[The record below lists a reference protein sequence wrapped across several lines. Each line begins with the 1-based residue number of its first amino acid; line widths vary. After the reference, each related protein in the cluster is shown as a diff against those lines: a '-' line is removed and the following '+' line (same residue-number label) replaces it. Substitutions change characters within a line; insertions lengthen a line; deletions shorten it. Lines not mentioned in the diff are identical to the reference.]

1 MNKEQLEKLAEEA
14 ELDSEIA
21 AAKLESAI
29 EKNEEI
35 PNAVPR
41 AEFDALREEVKEAT
55 KRFARAL
62 NRIRA
67 QAKPVQAAAA
77 NEPEELI
84 AEPIKAIP
92 ESKVGGGGGGLL
104 DTILSGMVRKT
115 KR

>member
-67 QAKPVQAAAA
+67 QAKPVQAAA